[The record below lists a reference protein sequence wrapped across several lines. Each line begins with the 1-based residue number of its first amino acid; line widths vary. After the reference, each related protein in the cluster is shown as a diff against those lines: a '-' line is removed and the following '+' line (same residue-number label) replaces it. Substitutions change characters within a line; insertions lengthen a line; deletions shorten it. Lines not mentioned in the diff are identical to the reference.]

1 MSQRPQGPPTR
12 AAHEAHIRA
21 RAKQLTEDIKMFE
34 REAIKDLRESRAA
47 VKKSVK
53 ADKGLEMTK
62 KSAKKEAKALPT
74 RDSKSTE
81 SGGSMNQKY

>member
-1 MSQRPQGPPTR
+1 
-12 AAHEAHIRA
+12 
-21 RAKQLTEDIKMFE
+21 
-34 REAIKDLRESRAA
+34 
-47 VKKSVK
+47 
-53 ADKGLEMTK
+53 MTK